1 MATQQYTGSRTKN
14 KRRHLDTDTISSSD
28 DECTSQLNVDS
39 WPRFLVVDGVDGAP
53 LKINPFIVSKALEG
67 ICGDVKNVT
76 RLRNGSLLVECS
88 KRQQS
93 INLLNAHHFG
103 NVEIAVSIH
112 KYLNSCRGIIR
123 DRARCL
129 SDMSEEEITVELKSQ
144 GVTSVKRFTRKDND
158 RIVPTTTYLLTFAC
172 PKVPTSI
179 KAGYFNIGV
188 DVYIPNP
195 LRCFK
200 CQKFGH
206 GAKSC
211 DKSPVCSRCSK
222 SHDSADCTDV
232 IHCANCSGEHLSSSK
247 SCPFYLKQSQLLK
260 IKYTNNVSFSDA
272 MKLLAQQTPNT
283 PSSLSY
289 SAAVATSTRKV
300 DCACQTDISWVSDK
314 QSVLPPVPRY
324 SNDSS
329 SSASQTELQSESV
342 PVSEAVPVPLAVP
355 VTVPK
360 PETVREVPNTK
371 HLTNKEKKQLKK
383 KELRALKQVEV
394 PSPLIIPVEVHN
406 TFEPLA
412 MEVTPSLALQRRG
425 PSPRSR
431 SPIEPP

>member
-1 MATQQYTGSRTKN
+1 MATQQYTGSSTKN
-14 KRRHLDTDTISSSD
+14 KRRHLDTHTLLSSD
-28 DECTSQLNVDS
+28 DESTIQTNVDS
-39 WPRFLVVDGVDGAP
+39 WPRFLVVDGVDGAS

-93 INLLNAHHFG
+93 INLLNAHQFG
-103 NVEIAVSIH
+103 NVAIAVSTH

-129 SDMSEEEITVELKSQ
+129 SDMSEEEITFELQSQ

-179 KAGYFNIGV
+179 KAGYINIGV
-188 DVYIPNP
+188 DVYISNP

-222 SHDSADCTDV
+222 SHDSAECTND
-232 IHCANCSGEHLSSSK
+232 IQCANCRGEHFSSSK
-247 SCPFYLKQSQLLK
+247 SCPYYQKQSQLLK
-260 IKYTNNVSFSDA
+260 IKHTNNISFSEA
-272 MKLLAQQTPNT
+272 VKLLAKQTPNT

-289 SAAVATSTRKV
+289 SAAVSTSPRKV
-300 DCACQTDISWVSDK
+300 DCACHTDICWVSDK
-314 QSVLPPVPRY
+314 QSVLPPVPR
-324 SNDSS
+324 DSS

-342 PVSEAVPVPLAVP
+342 PEPVPVPLAVP
-355 VTVPK
+355 VSVPK
-360 PETVREVPNTK
+360 PESVRDVLNTK
-371 HLTNKEKKQLKK
+371 HLTNKERKQLKK
-383 KELRALKQVEV
+383 KESRALKQVEV

-412 MEVTPSLALQRRG
+412 MEVTPSLTLQRRG